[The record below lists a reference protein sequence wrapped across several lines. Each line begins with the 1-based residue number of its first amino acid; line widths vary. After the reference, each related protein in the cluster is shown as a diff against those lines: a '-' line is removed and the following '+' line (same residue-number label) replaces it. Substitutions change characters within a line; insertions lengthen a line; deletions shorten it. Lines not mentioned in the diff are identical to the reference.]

1 MKVAVL
7 FSGGK
12 DSVMSLKVALDQ
24 GWDVKYLVTI
34 SSENKSSWM
43 FHSPCIELTKL
54 QAESV
59 GISHLV
65 KTTAGE
71 KEKEIGDLVEVLK
84 SISSEVDGIVSGA
97 VASRYQKDRIDSV
110 CKELGLKSL
119 CPLWGKDQMQVLR
132 QQLEAGLEIVM
143 VAVAADG
150 FNRDWLGRKF
160 DNAMLGELD
169 ALKNNKGINP
179 VGEGGEYESFVVNAP
194 MFRKRID
201 LGKIEKI
208 WDPSTGS
215 GYITCREPKLV

>member
-12 DSVMSLKVALDQ
+12 DSVMSLKVALGQ
-24 GWDVKYLVTI
+24 GWDVRYLVTL

-54 QAESV
+54 QAESI

-65 KTTAGE
+65 KRTAGE
-71 KEKEIGDLVEVLK
+71 KEKEIEDLVEVLK

-119 CPLWGKDQMQVLR
+119 CPLWGKDQMQVLK
-132 QQLEAGLEIVM
+132 QQLEAGLEIIM

-150 FNRDWLGRKF
+150 FGKDWLGRKF
-160 DNAMLGELD
+160 DVKMVEEL
-169 ALKNNKGINP
+169 AEMQRTRGVNP

-194 MFRKRID
+194 MFKKRID
-201 LGKIEKI
+201 MGKIEKI